1 MPDADKLLQ
10 FPCDF
15 PIKIMGRNVPRFSQ
29 DICDLICQ
37 HAPDFNPATLEI
49 RASSKANYIGLG
61 KCRPRSLFNLDR
73 DTRGLC
79 DAFLLQ
85 ARSLRA
91 VAHRGLFALD
101 HGLGVKR

>member
-49 RASSKANYIGLG
+49 RASSKA
-61 KCRPRSLFNLDR
+61 
-73 DTRGLC
+73 
-79 DAFLLQ
+79 
-85 ARSLRA
+85 
-91 VAHRGLFALD
+91 
-101 HGLGVKR
+101 